1 MNTQSIGFIGGG
13 RVTGFMLQT
22 FVQKLRELA
31 VRFGMDDDEAKRVI
45 AAMMQGAVA
54 TLFDSGMQPG
64 AVMDLVPVRPLAD
77 RETEL
82 AAAYDDKL
90 TAIFEK
96 IRP

>member
-13 RVTGFMLQT
+13 RVTGFMLQA

-45 AAMMQGAVA
+45 AAMLQGAVA

-77 RETEL
+77 REAEL
-82 AAAYDDKL
+82 VAAYEEKL
-90 TAIFEK
+90 SAIFDK

>member
-13 RVTGFMLQT
+13 RVTRFMLQT

-31 VRFGMDDDEAKRVI
+31 VRFGMDDEEAKRVI
-45 AAMMQGAVA
+45 AAMMQGAIA

-64 AVMDLVPVRPLAD
+64 AVMDLVPVRPLAE
-77 RETEL
+77 REAEL